1 MSNSNGYVPETY
13 GAEAYIS
20 PEYARAEGDKLWPR
34 VWQHVCR
41 IEEIPNVGDFVTY
54 EIMNDSII
62 VVRSAQDRI
71 SAFFN
76 VCAHRG
82 KTIARGR
89 GNVREFQCSFHG
101 WRYNLT
107 GRCTRVLSPRDW
119 HNKLTAERL
128 QIPQVKA
135 DSWGGWVFVNMDPD
149 AGPLREFLEPAASR
163 LDPFQLENMRY
174 RWRRWCV
181 FDCNWKVA
189 LEAFI
194 ESYHVEGTH
203 PQLTKYG
210 DFNMIS
216 RAEGLHGYN
225 SFGDAK
231 AGSNTINRAG
241 KGADPRAAT
250 AALQVETWETVN
262 ARTTATMVEAA
273 KRLVDEV
280 QEGATPG
287 EVVAHWMRAAQADDA
302 ARGIT
307 WPKLS
312 ADQLTAA
319 GSSWHVFPNMLIAQA
334 PTNALVYRMRPYGE
348 DPGKCF
354 FEGCVIELFPKGEE
368 PATEWELSHPDNFEV
383 WRLVLSQD
391 FSNMREVQRGVK
403 SRGFRGCIPNPEQ
416 EQTVLNLHRNLARY
430 MDGAGLPREL

>member
-1 MSNSNGYVPETY
+1 MRDSNDYVPEIF
-13 GAEAYIS
+13 GAEAYLS
-20 PEYARAEGDKLWPR
+20 PEYLRAEGNKLWPR
-34 VWQHVCR
+34 VWQHACR
-41 IEEIPNVGDFVTY
+41 TEEIPNVGDFITY
-54 EIMNDSII
+54 DIMNDSVII
-62 VVRSAQDRI
+62 VRSAPETI

-82 KTIARGR
+82 KAIARGR
-89 GNVREFQCSFHG
+89 GNVVEFRCSFHG
-101 WRYNLT
+101 WQYNLI

-119 HNKLTAERL
+119 GNRLTADRMQL
-128 QIPQVKA
+128 PRVQV
-135 DSWGGWVFVNMDPD
+135 DTWGGWVFINMNPD
-149 AGPLREFLEPAASR
+149 AEPLRQFLEPAASR
-163 LDPFQLENMRY
+163 LDPFQLEKMRY

-225 SFGDAK
+225 SFGDSK

-241 KGADPRAAT
+241 KGDDPRMAT
-250 AALQVETWETVN
+250 AALQIETWETVN

-280 QEGATPG
+280 EEGASAA
-287 EVVAHWMRAAQADDA
+287 EVVAHWMKSARAQDEV
-302 ARGIT
+302 RGVI
-307 WPKLS
+307 WPDLS
-312 ADQLTAA
+312 VDQLTAA

-334 PTNALVYRMRPYGE
+334 PTNCLIYRMRPYGE
-348 DPGKCF
+348 DPGKCIF
-354 FEGCVIELFPKGEE
+354 DAAVMELFPKGEE
-368 PATEWELSHPDNFEV
+368 PITEWIHTQPDDFDA

-391 FSNMREVQRGVK
+391 FSNMRELQRGVR
-403 SRGFRGCIPNPEQ
+403 SRGFRGCIPNPKQ
-416 EQTVLNLHRNLARY
+416 EQTVVNLHRNLARY
-430 MDGAGLPREL
+430 LDGIGAPREI